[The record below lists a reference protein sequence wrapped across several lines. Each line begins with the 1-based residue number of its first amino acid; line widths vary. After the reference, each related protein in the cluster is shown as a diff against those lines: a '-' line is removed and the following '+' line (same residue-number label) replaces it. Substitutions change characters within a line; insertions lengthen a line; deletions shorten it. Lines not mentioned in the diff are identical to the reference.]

1 MFIVQIVGSSIMVT
15 VSDRP
20 LSTNL
25 GGNPVHSD
33 SATNPLNIV
42 ALQNNSLS
50 SSPLSVSSGVTV
62 TTTDFIG
69 NTRQT
74 AFNMGDLNGASYS
87 YSDFVSPA
95 DSNDFYRFNLTSD
108 TTVNLRLTGLSGD
121 ADLYLFDS
129 AGALVE
135 VSNEFGSQNE
145 SIDQF
150 LAAGTYYAQTRS
162 FFGEANT
169 AYRINITAGG
179 TAIDPGSLPSTA
191 YDFGTL
197 SRSSWAI
204 NEFVGRSD
212 SIDYYRFELTENG
225 TFSLDLTGLSSDL
238 DVMLYDRSGNLID
251 YSLNLGSQSESIDR
265 FLEAGSYSIRV
276 YSWIGSSNYNLAVQT
291 GIPSYSGN
299 RILSGT
305 LEADTFDVIGNY
317 TRTIISGNGNLDF
330 GLGRFDTLD
339 LSSLLST
346 SVTLNLANTT
356 GSGVFYNPG
365 NGTRVFDS
373 ILLSDGRQILFEG
386 VDRIHFSDR
395 CIDLAIT
402 PNDPLFSQQWNL
414 GMMNVQNAWRFTT
427 GSNQVMVG
435 IEDTGLALNR
445 QGNIPEDLRWSWY
458 SIGNDYDDDFSS
470 SGSSHGTLVQ
480 SVIASVSDNG
490 IEMSG
495 INWNSE
501 TYVVDV
507 LGNDTGDYSFAQA
520 TTVMA
525 EYAAQRGQRLVIN
538 MSLGTRGFNQTGLD
552 PEFEAVVA
560 ANPNVLFVIA
570 AGNNGALGREGLAYP
585 AVLARSYSNV
595 MAIGAS
601 WGRSGKDGN
610 VKTPGER
617 INYPNGIPTL
627 GILPWGSQ
635 YGDGLTLMGPSEV
648 LAREA
653 NPSYGGDVEFS
664 YTAGF
669 DGTSAATPNVTGVAS
684 LVWSAN
690 ANLSATQVREI
701 MAQTATDLGAAGYDR
716 FYGNGFV
723 NADAAVRRAIAIG
736 AGYA

>member
-1 MFIVQIVGSSIMVT
+1 MVS

-25 GGNPVHSD
+25 GGNPLNSSPAD
-33 SATNPLNIV
+33 NPLNIV
-42 ALQNNSLS
+42 ALQNNSFS
-50 SSPLSVSSGVTV
+50 SSPGPLSVSSGVTV

-74 AFNMGDLNGASYS
+74 AFNMGDLNGSSYS

-95 DSNDFYRFNLTSD
+95 DNNDFYRFNLTSD
-108 TTVNLRLTGLSGD
+108 TTVNLQLTGLSGD

-135 VSNEFGSQNE
+135 VSNEFGTQHE
-145 SIDQF
+145 SIEEF
-150 LAAGTYYAQTRS
+150 LAAGIYYAQARS

-169 AYRINITAGG
+169 AYRISITADGSV
-179 TAIDPGSLPSTA
+179 IDPGSLPSTA

-197 SRSSWAI
+197 SRSSWTI
-204 NEFVGRSD
+204 DEFVGRTD

-225 TFSLDLTGLSSDL
+225 AFSLDLTGLSSDI

-251 YSLNLGSQSESIDR
+251 YSVNFGDQSESIDR

-291 GIPSYSGN
+291 EIPSYSGN

-305 LEADTFDVIGNY
+305 LGADTFDVIGNY

-330 GLGRFDTLD
+330 GLGQFDTLD

-346 SVTLNLANTT
+346 SVTLNLANTS

-402 PNDPLFSQQWNL
+402 PNDPLFAQQWNL

-427 GSNQVMVG
+427 GTNQVMIG
-435 IEDTGLALNR
+435 IQDTGLAINS
-445 QGNIPEDLRWSWY
+445 QGQIGSTLDDRTVWLYPNSIGDEFYNEDLGETTSL
-458 SIGNDYDDDFSS
+458 
-470 SGSSHGTLVQ
+470 SHGTAVQ
-480 SVIASVSDNG
+480 SIIASDSNNAIG
-490 IEMSG
+490 MTG
-495 INWNSE
+495 INWRSD
-501 TYVVDV
+501 VFAMDV
-507 LGNDTGDYSFAQA
+507 LGSNSGDNSLVEA
-520 TTVMA
+520 TDLMA
-525 EYAAQRGQRLVIN
+525 RWSAERGQRLVIN
-538 MSLGTRGFNQTGLD
+538 MSLGYSGFNQAGLNPD
-552 PEFEAVVA
+552 FEAMVA

-570 AGNNGALGREGLAYP
+570 SGNDGEEGRDGLSYP

-601 WGRSGKDGN
+601 WGRSDYYGN
-610 VKTPGER
+610 TTTYGTR
-617 INYPNGIPTL
+617 IEYSGW
-627 GILPWGSQ
+627 WGSQ
-635 YGDGLTLMGPSEV
+635 YGDGLTLMAPSEV
-648 LAREA
+648 LAERATQSSSENGYDA
-653 NPSYGGDVEFS
+653 QFN
-664 YTAGF
+664 
-669 DGTSAATPNVTGVAS
+669 GTSAAAPNVTGVAS

-690 ANLSATQVREI
+690 SNLSATQVREI
-701 MAQTATDLGAAGYDR
+701 MSQTATDLGTAGYDR
-716 FYGNGFV
+716 YYGNGFV